1 VVLPNMS
8 IEQKVF
14 RNDTVCQERLQC
26 LAAIGLDVV
35 ETILTDMETPIST
48 RLEAAFRI
56 FALCDTRSSSVDDLG
71 QAIVK
76 GIERNGRELAYL
88 ETLLKAR
95 DSNPERVER
104 RDNNRDGGEQSS
116 S

>member
-8 IEQKVF
+8 IEKKVF
-14 RNDTVCQERLQC
+14 RNDSVCQERLQC

-56 FALCDTRSSSVDDLG
+56 FALCDTRSSVDDVG

-76 GIERNGRELAYL
+76 GIERNARELAYL
-88 ETLLKAR
+88 EALLKTR

-104 RDNNRDGGEQSS
+104 LDNNRDGGDQSS